1 MIKETA
7 EARVLNERITL
18 VVVEMASAEE
28 TVLKSGIK
36 QQKPTISGDED
47 GLAEETSDE
56 TCGINRIIRVGSI
69 LT

>member
-36 QQKPTISGDED
+36 QKPTISGDED